1 MPGLDR
7 EFKASLGSIARLYL
21 KIKEKEEGG
30 GARDGS
36 GGRKERR
43 KSQTLEPKGF
53 ICSCGSHLCPA
64 QRCPIHTDH
73 MVHMG
78 AHTAAAFREQA
89 HQVKS
94 GPRWR

>member
-36 GGRKERR
+36 GGRKERILGET
-43 KSQTLEPKGF
+43 SENSLASMGVTF
-53 ICSCGSHLCPA
+53 ILLRQLAVGNMETEVATSCN
-64 QRCPIHTDH
+64 
-73 MVHMG
+73 
-78 AHTAAAFREQA
+78 QA
-89 HQVKS
+89 EFPVE
-94 GPRWR
+94 G